1 VQVLRLTPGVYYS
14 YESFL
19 NAFINTLRVVF
30 SLCKI
35 ILIHPKDILSMRN
48 KIILA
53 MAAAGMMY
61 GASVFAADTT
71 PTTAGPFGSGK
82 ILFTGTITNS
92 PCNIAPGDDAITV
105 PFGQISYRKLNTADA
120 TTESKPFTIHL
131 QNCAFDPNETT
142 IAGSAGK
149 MSKVTVSFSGT
160 ADTSGKAY
168 VSTGR
173 AQHVGVQLLKSDN
186 TTIIEPNTP
195 MPDTDAQQLQAGN
208 NELNFFARLIA
219 LDNGVTSGDVNAS
232 VTYTLKYL

>member
-1 VQVLRLTPGVYYS
+1 
-14 YESFL
+14 
-19 NAFINTLRVVF
+19 
-30 SLCKI
+30 
-35 ILIHPKDILSMRN
+35 MRN

-71 PTTAGPFGSGK
+71 STAGSFGSGK

-92 PCNIAPGDDAITV
+92 PCDIAPGDDAITV
-105 PFGQISYRKLNTADA
+105 PFGQISYRKLNTANA
-120 TTESKPFTIHL
+120 TTDSKPFTIHL

-168 VSTGR
+168 VSTGS
-173 AQHVGVQLLKSDN
+173 AQHVGVQLLKGDN
-186 TTIIEPNTP
+186 TSLITPNTP
-195 MPDTDAQQLQAGN
+195 MPDGDAQQLQAGN

-219 LDNGVTSGDVNAS
+219 LTDAATPGDVNAS

>member
-1 VQVLRLTPGVYYS
+1 
-14 YESFL
+14 
-19 NAFINTLRVVF
+19 
-30 SLCKI
+30 
-35 ILIHPKDILSMRN
+35 MRN

-61 GASVFAADTT
+61 GASVYAVD
-71 PTTAGPFGSGK
+71 PPTAGPFGSGK

-92 PCNIAPGDDAITV
+92 PCDIAPGDDAITV

-131 QNCAFDPNETT
+131 QNCAFDPNTSET
-142 IAGSAGK
+142 AGSAGK
-149 MSKVTVSFSGT
+149 MSKVTVSFSGAANT
-160 ADTSGKAY
+160 SKKAYTTSGI
-168 VSTGR
+168 

-186 TTIIEPNTP
+186 ATIIEPNTP
-195 MPDTDAQQLQAGN
+195 MPDGDAQQLQAEN

-219 LDNGVTSGDVNAS
+219 LDNGVTSGDFTAS

>member
-1 VQVLRLTPGVYYS
+1 MLRLTPGVYYS

-19 NAFINTLRVVF
+19 NAFINTLRVFF

-71 PTTAGPFGSGK
+71 PTAGPFGSGK

-92 PCNIAPGDDAITV
+92 PCDIAPGDDAITV
-105 PFGQISYRKLNTADA
+105 PFGQISYRKLNTANA
-120 TTESKPFTIHL
+120 TTDSKPFTIHL

-168 VSTGR
+168 VSTGS
-173 AQHVGVQLLKSDN
+173 AQHVGVQLLKGDN
-186 TTIIEPNTP
+186 TSLITPNTP
-195 MPDTDAQQLQAGN
+195 MPDGDAQQLQAGN

-219 LDNGVTSGDVNAS
+219 LTDAATPGDVNAS

>member
-1 VQVLRLTPGVYYS
+1 
-14 YESFL
+14 
-19 NAFINTLRVVF
+19 
-30 SLCKI
+30 
-35 ILIHPKDILSMRN
+35 MRN

-61 GASVFAADTT
+61 GASVYAVD
-71 PTTAGPFGSGK
+71 PPTAGPFGSGK
-82 ILFTGTITNS
+82 ITFTGTITNS
-92 PCNIAPGDDAITV
+92 PCDIAPGDDAITV
-105 PFGQISYRKLNTADA
+105 PFGQISYRKLNTANA
-120 TTESKPFTIHL
+120 TTDSKPFTIHL

-168 VSTGR
+168 VSTGS
-173 AQHVGVQLLKSDN
+173 AQHVGVQLLKGDN
-186 TTIIEPNTP
+186 TSLITPNTP
-195 MPDTDAQQLQAGN
+195 MPDGDAQQLQAGN

-219 LDNGVTSGDVNAS
+219 LTDAATPGDVNAS

>member
-1 VQVLRLTPGVYYS
+1 
-14 YESFL
+14 
-19 NAFINTLRVVF
+19 
-30 SLCKI
+30 
-35 ILIHPKDILSMRN
+35 MRN

-71 PTTAGPFGSGK
+71 PTAGPFGSGK

-92 PCNIAPGDDAITV
+92 PCDIAPGDDAITV
-105 PFGQISYRKLNTADA
+105 PFGQISYRKLNTANA
-120 TTESKPFTIHL
+120 TTDSKPFTIHL

-168 VSTGR
+168 VSTGS
-173 AQHVGVQLLKSDN
+173 AQHVGVQLLKGDN
-186 TTIIEPNTP
+186 TSLITPNTP
-195 MPDTDAQQLQAGN
+195 MPDGDAQQLQAGN

-219 LDNGVTSGDVNAS
+219 LTDAATPGDVNAS
-232 VTYTLKYL
+232 VTYTLKYR

>member
-1 VQVLRLTPGVYYS
+1 
-14 YESFL
+14 
-19 NAFINTLRVVF
+19 
-30 SLCKI
+30 
-35 ILIHPKDILSMRN
+35 MRN

-61 GASVFAADTT
+61 GASVYAVD
-71 PTTAGPFGSGK
+71 PPTAGPFGSGK
-82 ILFTGTITNS
+82 ILFTGTI
-92 PCNIAPGDDAITV
+92 PGDDAITV

-120 TTESKPFTIHL
+120 TTDSKPFTIHL
-131 QNCAFDPNETT
+131 QNCAFDPNDAGSNP
-142 IAGSAGK
+142 AGSAGK

-168 VSTGR
+168 VSTGS

-186 TTIIEPNTP
+186 TSLITPNTP
-195 MPDTDAQQLQAGN
+195 MPDGEAQQLQAGN

-219 LDNGVTSGDVNAS
+219 LAS

>member
-1 VQVLRLTPGVYYS
+1 
-14 YESFL
+14 
-19 NAFINTLRVVF
+19 
-30 SLCKI
+30 
-35 ILIHPKDILSMRN
+35 MRN

-61 GASVFAADTT
+61 GASVYAVD
-71 PTTAGPFGSGK
+71 PPTAGPFGSGK

-92 PCNIAPGDDAITV
+92 PCDIAPGDDAITV

-131 QNCAFDPNETT
+131 QNCAFDPNTSET
-142 IAGSAGK
+142 AGSAGK
-149 MSKVTVSFSGT
+149 MSKVTVSFSGAANT
-160 ADTSGKAY
+160 SKKAYTTSGI
-168 VSTGR
+168 

-186 TTIIEPNTP
+186 ATIIKPNTP
-195 MPDTDAQQLQAGN
+195 MPDGDAQQLQAGN

-219 LDNGVTSGDVNAS
+219 LDNGVTSGDFTAS

>member
-1 VQVLRLTPGVYYS
+1 
-14 YESFL
+14 
-19 NAFINTLRVVF
+19 
-30 SLCKI
+30 
-35 ILIHPKDILSMRN
+35 MRN

-61 GASVFAADTT
+61 GASVFADTT
-71 PTTAGPFGSGK
+71 PTAGPFGSGK

-92 PCNIAPGDDAITV
+92 PCDIAPGDDAITV

-168 VSTGR
+168 VSTGS
-173 AQHVGVQLLKSDN
+173 AQHVGVQLLKGDN
-186 TTIIEPNTP
+186 TSLITPNTP
-195 MPDTDAQQLQAGN
+195 MPDGDAQQLQAGS

-219 LDNGVTSGDVNAS
+219 LTGAATPGDVNAS